1 MAVDY
6 NKDAQAIK
14 HAVGGKDNVTRM
26 FHCATR
32 LRFYPKNKNLVDE
45 DALNNID
52 IVKGVNWQGAQLQVI
67 IGNDVGDIYD
77 ALCKIGRID
86 LAYSLI

>member
-45 DALNNID
+45 DALKIINI
-52 IVKGVNWQGAQLQVI
+52 
-67 IGNDVGDIYD
+67 
-77 ALCKIGRID
+77 
-86 LAYSLI
+86 